1 MNLLRSDLSRFF
13 RGIPKS
19 SILFSSNLV
28 SMGAFFDGESKVE
41 KIIIIYIRIKTF
53 NNLYQ
58 IGSNNN
64 IITSNKLSYR
74 LS

>member
-1 MNLLRSDLSRFF
+1 
-13 RGIPKS
+13 
-19 SILFSSNLV
+19 
-28 SMGAFFDGESKVE
+28 MGAFFDGESKVE
-41 KIIIIYIRIKTF
+41 KIIIIYICIKTF